1 MKKKKKNLFFHKP
14 SQKDDITLSLPNL
27 IISNYEIQTEES
39 IKFFGVLLDQ
49 HLTWK
54 EYIKLTENKIVKSI
68 GIIYTTHIFINI

>member
-1 MKKKKKNLFFHKP
+1 MKKKKYLFFHKP
-14 SQKDDITLSLPNL
+14 SQKDDITLCLPNL